1 MVGRFEMVCNES
13 EEGGREMIKWEF
25 LTLMFGFGCS
35 FVGGMGFLYRWFED
49 QKLRASE
56 IVVFAVG
63 IALLCVWA
71 SI

>member
-1 MVGRFEMVCNES
+1 MT
-13 EEGGREMIKWEF
+13 KWEF

-49 QKLRASE
+49 QKLRAPE

-71 SI
+71 ST